1 MNKQQQDI
9 KDFEK
14 EEIKRLENET
24 ENMNQMDMTR
34 RWRFAK
40 SGDQIYL
47 WLFSEELTPEEDWI
61 AKWQYGYL
69 GHFHKAL
76 FEAICA
82 ADEGNLN
89 RLSLGFPDEV
99 EGYRKYTRQAGWWKE
114 VQKKIDRSVAEKH
127 LLPK

>member
-14 EEIKRLENET
+14 EEIKRLENAT
-24 ENMNQMDMTR
+24 ENMSQMDMTR

-76 FEAICA
+76 FEAICV
-82 ADEGNLN
+82 ADEENLD

-99 EGYRKYTRQAGWWKE
+99 EGYRKYTQQAGWWKE
-114 VQKKIDRSVAEKH
+114 VQKT
-127 LLPK
+127 